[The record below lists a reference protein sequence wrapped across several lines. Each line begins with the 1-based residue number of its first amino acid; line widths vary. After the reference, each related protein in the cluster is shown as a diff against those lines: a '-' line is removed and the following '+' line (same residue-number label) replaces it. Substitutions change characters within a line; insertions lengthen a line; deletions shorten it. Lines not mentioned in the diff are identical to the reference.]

1 MNEKLMDEKSGK
13 LVEKK
18 SSPEK
23 QEKHSKKSVKDDN
36 NLIVSSTAEIPV
48 SKNLI
53 DQVVGQSQAVEIIK
67 KAAAQKRN
75 VLLVGVPGT
84 GKSMLAQAMSEILPI
99 GELKDILIY
108 PNSQDQNNPRVVT
121 VKAGEGKKI
130 VQQSRLD
137 AKSQEDSTR
146 LITFLLPLVWFIIN
160 YVIWTLGFISDVIYA
175 ATLILGGFVMV
186 GVILG
191 TQVKM
196 TSSKQT
202 PKLLIDNAGKK
213 VAPFAEATGARA
225 GSLLGDVRHDP
236 LQSFIDESN
245 FAVFLDNEWK
255 KFSFEEL
262 WNLMSERHP
271 DLIEKHEKG
280 YESIYFPDEEKIY
293 TYGSDEKGNVVRTR
307 IYLINRRPYKDKV
320 IKIKTKDA
328 SITLTPEH
336 EVFTEFES
344 KKVLDISNK
353 DKALSL
359 KIKHGQNDSE
369 ELKLQKK
376 KLPQDIQTVS
386 SSF

>member
-13 LVEKK
+13 LAEKK

-23 QEKHSKKSVKDDN
+23 QEKHSKKPVKDDN

-225 GSLLGDVRHDP
+225 GS
-236 LQSFIDESN
+236 
-245 FAVFLDNEWK
+245 
-255 KFSFEEL
+255 
-262 WNLMSERHP
+262 
-271 DLIEKHEKG
+271 
-280 YESIYFPDEEKIY
+280 
-293 TYGSDEKGNVVRTR
+293 
-307 IYLINRRPYKDKV
+307 
-320 IKIKTKDA
+320 
-328 SITLTPEH
+328 
-336 EVFTEFES
+336 
-344 KKVLDISNK
+344 
-353 DKALSL
+353 
-359 KIKHGQNDSE
+359 
-369 ELKLQKK
+369 
-376 KLPQDIQTVS
+376 
-386 SSF
+386 

>member
-13 LVEKK
+13 LAEKK

-23 QEKHSKKSVKDDN
+23 QEKHSKKPVKDDN

-236 LQSFIDESN
+236 LQTFFPNTVVYVAENNKVKPVLISDLAEHFLEKNSLIADRSLKDYEAVVIPEEQIIEVLA
-245 FAVFLDNEWK
+245 FAEGEIKPVKLLGVNK
-255 KFSFEEL
+255 RKYSGKMVKVKT
-262 WNLMSERHP
+262 NSRS
-271 DLIEKHEKG
+271 LI
-280 YESIYFPDEEKIY
+280 
-293 TYGSDEKGNVVRTR
+293 
-307 IYLINRRPYKDKV
+307 
-320 IKIKTKDA
+320 
-328 SITLTPEH
+328 LTPEH
-336 EVFTEFES
+336 
-344 KKVLDISNK
+344 KVLAGNNYVE
-353 DKALSL
+353 A
-359 KIKHGQNDSE
+359 Q
-369 ELKLQKK
+369 
-376 KLPQDIQTVS
+376 
-386 SSF
+386 